1 MDKKRAQL
9 KMSQGFKV
17 KHTSFDEDE
26 YLYMRNGEIY
36 KNGINYSFYWNNDND
51 KNLENG
57 WNICG
62 EIKR

>member
-17 KHTSFDEDE
+17 KHTSFDEGE

-36 KNGINYSFYWNNDND
+36 KQNGINHSFYWNNND

-62 EIKR
+62 EIKK